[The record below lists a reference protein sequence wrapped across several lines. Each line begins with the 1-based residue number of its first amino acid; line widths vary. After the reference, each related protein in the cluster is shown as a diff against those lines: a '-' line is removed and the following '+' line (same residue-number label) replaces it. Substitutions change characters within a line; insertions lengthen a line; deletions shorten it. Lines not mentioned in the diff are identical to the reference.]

1 MGQTVYAN
9 QEVNEG
15 STSTTAT
22 ITLNRKSRAI
32 EIINDSAADNLE
44 YKFKSSE
51 AYATL
56 KPGEAISMDF
66 ITRTIL
72 LNSPSANSV
81 SYRTRVLG

>member
-15 STSTTAT
+15 ATSTTAT

-44 YKFKSSE
+44 YKFKSS
-51 AYATL
+51 
-56 KPGEAISMDF
+56 
-66 ITRTIL
+66 
-72 LNSPSANSV
+72 
-81 SYRTRVLG
+81 